1 MKTMNLKHCVFGH
14 SKIRPNKKHKI
25 QCFFGV
31 EKAHKPQRCI
41 FSHFFCIFDFITV
54 QVIISQSCTADFF
67 HNPAGDCFTTLQVT
81 VKKERQR
88 RKVGEAAPEL
98 MQEGA
103 KVQNMLMGLT
113 EYIIV
118 WFGGVYYC

>member
-1 MKTMNLKHCVFGH
+1 M
-14 SKIRPNKKHKI
+14 
-25 QCFFGV
+25 
-31 EKAHKPQRCI
+31 
-41 FSHFFCIFDFITV
+41 
-54 QVIISQSCTADFF
+54 QVIFF
-67 HNPAGDCFTTLQVT
+67 LTTLQVT